1 MGAAKAHLQ
10 LHRCGAAGRRS
21 SEGHSEG
28 PREPQRVTAG
38 HRRASEGDRAL
49 QGHGADPRAQSEP
62 NNALCRR
69 QDSMTWPRPSDN
81 GAICCSLRPHRA
93 QCRSTLPARIGA
105 GGASG
110 RDTAGEKGSEGP
122 CCIQAL
128 DQDKEAIIMLVMIL
142 TLLHYD
148 TSSRL

>member
-38 HRRASEGDRAL
+38 HRRATEGDRAL

-93 QCRSTLPARIGA
+93 QCRSALPARIGA

-110 RDTAGEKGSEGP
+110 RDTAGEKGSEGS
-122 CCIQAL
+122 
-128 DQDKEAIIMLVMIL
+128 
-142 TLLHYD
+142 LLHTCTRPGQGGYHHAGHD
-148 TSSRL
+148 TNTATLRY